1 MVQMDNLFISQVAS
15 LEGPQTELDPTNK
28 ARNQNA
34 NQELS
39 SQQVFVRTLD
49 AALKEVN
56 DLLRAEQEDLLSKD
70 EEEDEDPE
78 ERE

>member
-1 MVQMDNLFISQVAS
+1 MDNLFISQVAS

-28 ARNQNA
+28 ARNLNA